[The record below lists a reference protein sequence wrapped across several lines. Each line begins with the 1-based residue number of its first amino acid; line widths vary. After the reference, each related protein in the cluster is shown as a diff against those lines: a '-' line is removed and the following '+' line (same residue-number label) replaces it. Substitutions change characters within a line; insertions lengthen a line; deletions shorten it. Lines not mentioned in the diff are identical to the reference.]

1 MKRMRVT
8 FYRQTNVYRSP
19 ADDGGGVPTATGLT
33 ALDATAQLVAVV
45 RDDWRSSWEC
55 GGERDAVGRLR
66 GRVSLAR
73 DGAGPWPQP
82 LKGCQPCQ
90 EVILAVWL

>member
-66 GRVSLAR
+66 GRVSLRRHHRSDAR
-73 DGAGPWPQP
+73 GSRPRRWTRTAM
-82 LKGCQPCQ
+82 L
-90 EVILAVWL
+90 